1 MGTSADAGAEAGGAA
16 GTVTWFAA
24 PVSGACAAEGAA
36 GLLSGPSTAAIS
48 LGRCGPVVLR
58 VTYTYHATNPTVIA
72 NPSNPS
78 RSQNAGVSA
87 GRTGWDE
94 RLGRALSACAGTCEA
109 GRDALAASSA
119 EGPECANPGSRPAQ
133 PLQNM
138 ALARLE
144 LPQASQM
151 SDIGFDALTP

>member
-1 MGTSADAGAEAGGAA
+1 MGTSADAGAEAGAGGAA
-16 GTVTWFAA
+16 GTVTGFAA
-24 PVSGACAAEGAA
+24 PVSGASADEGAA

-94 RLGRALSACAGTCEA
+94 RLGRALSACAGACE
-109 GRDALAASSA
+109 ALAASSA